1 MRRHWRILCFL
12 MMLSLTLVS
21 LVGCGIPMEKSA
33 VASHLTVKMLD
44 VGQGDAILIRTP
56 DETILIDTGDTDE
69 AAKLKAA
76 FDKEGVKTID
86 KLIITHPHR
95 DHLGGSAMVFQNY
108 AVKAVYD
115 NGQPTTPKFYRD
127 YLKTIKVKNIPYKT
141 LRDGDRLD
149 FGGGV
154 SFTILSPT
162 EEMVQEGGREA
173 DGKINLN
180 LNSLVGRLAY
190 GNFAMMFTGDAEK
203 PTEQALLKR
212 HPAGDLRCQV
222 LKAGH
227 HGSKTS
233 SSLAFLKAVQPE
245 VALISCGAGNS
256 YHHPHASVRR
266 SYEKQR
272 IDFYRTDVNGTITV
286 ESDGQTYRVTPE
298 QGVKN
303 SNKGN

>member
-76 FDKEGVKTID
+76 LDKEGVKTID

-162 EEMVQEGGREA
+162 EEMVQEGGR
-173 DGKINLN
+173 
-180 LNSLVGRLAY
+180 
-190 GNFAMMFTGDAEK
+190 
-203 PTEQALLKR
+203 
-212 HPAGDLRCQV
+212 
-222 LKAGH
+222 
-227 HGSKTS
+227 
-233 SSLAFLKAVQPE
+233 
-245 VALISCGAGNS
+245 
-256 YHHPHASVRR
+256 
-266 SYEKQR
+266 
-272 IDFYRTDVNGTITV
+272 
-286 ESDGQTYRVTPE
+286 
-298 QGVKN
+298 
-303 SNKGN
+303 